1 MTTVLSKKGQI
12 VLPGAI
18 RDQLQLLPG
27 EDFEV
32 NVEDMQ
38 TIVLR
43 RISTPVNAGL
53 VDLMLACP
61 AEFIAPPRQKD
72 DSAPLDL

>member
-18 RDQLQLLPG
+18 REQLRLLPG
-27 EDFEV
+27 DDFEV
-32 NVEDMQ
+32 NIEDTE

-43 RISTPVNAGL
+43 RIAKPANSGL
-53 VDLMLACP
+53 VDLMLTCP
-61 AEFIAPPRQKD
+61 AEFDVPVREKD
-72 DSAPLDL
+72 DSRPLEL

>member
-18 RDQLQLLPG
+18 RDQLHLLPG

-43 RISTPVNAGL
+43 RINNPPNAGL

-61 AEFIAPPRQKD
+61 AEFSVPPREKD
-72 DSAPLDL
+72 DSSPLNL